1 MTDKNDNENQHR
13 PLRTKRV
20 RRNIKTRSVYYTI
33 ALLCGLCTS
42 PSIDAFAPSH
52 PLKPSR
58 QLPLDGRLS
67 PHWSRLPAPTVP
79 QSLAPLQVS
88 GSSEDTAE
96 VTVPLSAAGVDT
108 TDAAIPATSYKAAI
122 QNTLLWVLAAC
133 VFGGSLWLFDSP
145 TTGEEFFAGY
155 LVEQSLSVD
164 NLFVFLILFE
174 YFNIPATAQNRIL
187 SWGIYG
193 AIVMRAIMIGLGVV
207 ALQSFHSILL
217 VFAAI
222 LLYSSGKILWD
233 VETEED
239 PSDNVVV
246 RFSKNLIASTETFDG
261 DNFFTIID
269 GVKTATPIFIC
280 MIAVEISD
288 IVFAVDSIPAVFG
301 VTEVRVGWA
310 LLVYFIF

>member
-1 MTDKNDNENQHR
+1 MTAENNENCHR
-13 PLRTKRV
+13 PLRTTRV
-20 RRNIKTRSVYYTI
+20 RRNNKMHPSLYYTI
-33 ALLCGLCTS
+33 ALMCGLLAC
-42 PSIDAFAPSH
+42 PSIKAFAPSH
-52 PLKPSR
+52 QLLKPSPR
-58 QLPLDGRLS
+58 QPLVTTPFFPSGIRRS
-67 PHWSRLPAPTVP
+67 VPNSETVDT
-79 QSLAPLQVS
+79 SLHVS

-96 VTVPLSAAGVDT
+96 VTVSLSTPGVEPKHAST
-108 TDAAIPATSYKAAI
+108 EATPTSYRAAIK
-122 QNTLLWVLAAC
+122 NTLIWVFAAC

-174 YFNIPATAQNRIL
+174 YFQIPSSAQNRIL

-193 AIVMRAIMIGLGVV
+193 AVVMRAIMIGLGAV
-207 ALQSFHSILL
+207 ALQSIHSILL

-239 PSDNVVV
+239 PSDNIVVQ
-246 RFSKNLIASTETFDG
+246 FSKNVMASTETFDG
-261 DNFFTIID
+261 DNFFTMID
-269 GVKTATPIFIC
+269 GVKTATPLFIC

-301 VTEVRVGWA
+301 VTEVRG
-310 LLVYFIF
+310 